1 MQKDIYT
8 DTIKQSNLQSFIIS
22 FKRNEV
28 ILKRENI
35 ILNEEMGS

>member
-8 DTIKQSNLQSFIIS
+8 DTIKQSNLQRFIIS

>member
-1 MQKDIYT
+1 MQKDICT